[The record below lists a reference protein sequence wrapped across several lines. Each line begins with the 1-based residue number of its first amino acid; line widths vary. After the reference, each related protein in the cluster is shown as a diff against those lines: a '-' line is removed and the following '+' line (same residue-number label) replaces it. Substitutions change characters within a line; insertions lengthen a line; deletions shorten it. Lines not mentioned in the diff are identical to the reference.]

1 MPIRNPDFSEAG
13 AAPGIPRHWALTS
26 FVRAERLVGFGPAPE
41 RGVEDFERW
50 TTLRTVLELQER
62 AFFDARPE
70 GFEDFAE
77 GFGTDTFA
85 WHFADT
91 ANERATFLDQPSEAF
106 ESGFSNDAF
115 VMRWDDVSA
124 LAARFTGAGREGFE
138 RGYRNDVYV
147 WNLNSV
153 LISPARFN
161 GKPAEV
167 FDASWPEHDSRGG
180 SHNG

>member
-1 MPIRNPDFSEAG
+1 MPIRNPAFSEPG
-13 AAPGIPRHWALTS
+13 AAPGIPRYWALTS

-70 GFEDFAE
+70 GFEDFTE
-77 GFGTDTFA
+77 GFGNDTFT

-91 ANERATFLDQPSEAF
+91 PSERATFHGQPDEVF
-106 ESGFSNDAF
+106 ESGFGNDAF
-115 VMRWDDVSA
+115 VLRWDDVNA
-124 LAARFTGAGREGFE
+124 ATARFSGTSSEGFE
-138 RGYRNDVYV
+138 RGHRNDVYV
-147 WNLNSV
+147 WTLNSV
-153 LISPARFN
+153 LIAVARFN

-167 FDASWPEHDSRGG
+167 FDASWPEHATRGG
-180 SHNG
+180 DLHG